1 MLMLMEDIVEGRATM
16 ETIDTLEALAVAI
29 QKGSLCALG
38 KTAPNPVLS
47 VLKHFREEMIEHVVD
62 KKCRAG
68 VCKKLMQYVID
79 PEKCIGCGKCQKGC
93 PAEAIS
99 RTDYIAPGHKLASMV
114 IDATKCIKCGA
125 CIGNCKFGA
134 ISVK

>member
-62 KKCRAG
+62 KKCRTHKCAALSPYAIDP
-68 VCKKLMQYVID
+68 VKCKRCGSCARKCPVQAIRGDRDHDYVID
-79 PEKCIGCGKCQKGC
+79 ETICVRCGTCKQ
-93 PAEAIS
+93 A
-99 RTDYIAPGHKLASMV
+99 
-114 IDATKCIKCGA
+114 
-125 CIGNCKFGA
+125 CKFGA
-134 ISVK
+134 VEGA